1 MKTLVTILLLNFQVP
16 HTSLEVCD
24 IEDWK
29 IYYKEVSKPVF
40 HTQRID
46 ITCGKQKVGY
56 FYYRYNHTT
65 TRDDLVGMYI
75 KRTNKYYFIV

>member
-1 MKTLVTILLLNFQVP
+1 MKTLLIVLLLNFQVP
-16 HTSLEVCD
+16 YTSLEVCN
-24 IEDWK
+24 IEEWK
-29 IYYKEVSKPVF
+29 NSYKEVPKPLY

-56 FYYRYNHTT
+56 FYYRYNDKT

-75 KRTNKYYFIV
+75 KRTNKYYFK